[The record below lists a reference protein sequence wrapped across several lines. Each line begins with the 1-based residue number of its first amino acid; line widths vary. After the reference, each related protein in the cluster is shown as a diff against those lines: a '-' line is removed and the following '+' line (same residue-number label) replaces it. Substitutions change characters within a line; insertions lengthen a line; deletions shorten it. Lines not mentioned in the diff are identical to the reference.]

1 MPFEAE
7 VGLHPSLEDMQD
19 VVVTRKQR
27 PKFSDTWLQDAVSL
41 HNLLWLYT
49 TVVIPLTDHLAVS
62 TQQLYTTVVM
72 PLMWT
77 RLKDVTF
84 KVASEVLGHSL
95 DVQNGFF
102 KFGSVLRK
110 TVSSVR
116 F

>member
-41 HNLLWLYT
+41 HNLLW
-49 TVVIPLTDHLAVS
+49 
-62 TQQLYTTVVM
+62 LYTTVVM